1 MKVAYVY
8 EYDASNPAV
17 QSTRPYSI
25 LQELKRRFTVAEYFP
40 VPNFSRRLLA
50 PRKIAYAAVGKDH
63 HLERE
68 WLALKEYAWRVEA
81 FLQRERPDVVFAP
94 SQLVVT
100 YLNTPAKII
109 YCNDAPFSGLANYY
123 PHFCNLSEAYLALGY
138 RQEYHSHK
146 NADRIV
152 YPSSWA
158 RELAI
163 RLHDAD
169 PRKCMEQPFGAN
181 LPYIPTWEEVKEARD
196 SRENNNELSLM
207 MISSGWERKGG
218 PFALA
223 VVQELN
229 CRGIPARLDVIGAAP
244 RDLSGARALGY
255 INKWTPGGSRKFK
268 EAMLAADFF
277 IMPSLAE
284 AYGMSLWEA
293 AAHGLPM
300 VGRATGGISS
310 IIRNGETG
318 LLFPIDANAALVAD
332 WIVESRS
339 KETYR
344 RLSEQAFND
353 YRTRGNWSH
362 FVDKVFEF

>member
-196 SRENNNELSLM
+196 SREKQQRTLLDDD
-207 MISSGWERKGG
+207 
-218 PFALA
+218 L
-223 VVQELN
+223 L
-229 CRGIPARLDVIGAAP
+229 RLGAQ
-244 RDLSGARALGY
+244 
-255 INKWTPGGSRKFK
+255 
-268 EAMLAADFF
+268 
-277 IMPSLAE
+277 
-284 AYGMSLWEA
+284 
-293 AAHGLPM
+293 
-300 VGRATGGISS
+300 GRAVRFGRCAGAQLSWHS
-310 IIRNGETG
+310 GETG
-318 LLFPIDANAALVAD
+318 RNRGGSTRSLRRSGTWLYQQVDAGRIPKIQGSDACGRLFHHAVPRGSLRHVALGRLPPMACRWSAEPPEGSVLLFATVKPDC
-332 WIVESRS
+332 SFRS
-339 KETYR
+339 TR
-344 RLSEQAFND
+344 TQRLSQIGLWNLG
-353 YRTRGNWSH
+353 RRKPI
-362 FVDKVFEF
+362 VV